1 MVSKKLEATRKKG
14 RRNRVTIEDQYLG
27 PEPIFN
33 PGETTP
39 DKVEN
44 KVRLSLWTKG
54 AHWYNYFYK
63 TKDYVPYVIDFVEE
77 VCGLTKEEA
86 NTIKKL
92 KDHQITFPLGKSAR
106 LFYRGYEYTKEEI
119 ETFTKSARE
128 KLEDAKLVEEV
139 LEEKKKDAPKV
150 ISIAERT
157 RRKMMDSIYGEF
169 DEVIVEGW
177 LNKDYKQTID
187 VFGLFKKHNLK
198 GNAVAPFKKIIDKYY
213 EEIEDALHKRCE
225 QAVEGYSHVSTAN
238 KKKMIKQMDTIY
250 ADLDSLQ
257 LSFKAS
263 RTPRARKPKA
273 SDAQVKNLKYNIEDM
288 EYKLTSINPIQIPG
302 KETLWVFNTKTRNLY
317 EYVTNSTKGFEVGG
331 TTIKSFDEKLSRCT
345 KLRKPD
351 VILPLIL
358 TKTAKQIEKQ
368 VWKDQI
374 TTKVNSPNGRINQD
388 CILLRI
394 L

>member
-27 PEPIFN
+27 IEPLYE

-39 DKVEN
+39 GKVEN
-44 KVRLSLWTKG
+44 KVRLNLWTKG

-63 TKDYVPYVIDFVEE
+63 TKDYIPYVIDFVEE

-86 NTIKKL
+86 KSIRKL
-92 KDHQITFPLGKSAR
+92 KDYHITFPLGKSAR
-106 LFYRGYEYTKEEI
+106 LFYRGYEYTEEEI
-119 ETFTKSARE
+119 ESFTKIARE
-128 KLEDAKLVEEV
+128 KLEAAKLVEEV

-157 RRKMMDSIYGEF
+157 RRKMMDTIYGEF

-177 LNKDYKQTID
+177 LDKNYKASID
-187 VFGLFKKHNLK
+187 VFTLFKKHNMK

-213 EEIEDALHKRCE
+213 EEIGDALFKRCE
-225 QAVEGYSHVSTAN
+225 QAVEGYSHISTAN
-238 KKKMIKQMDTIY
+238 LKKMMKQMDKIY

-257 LSFKAS
+257 LSFKAT
-263 RTPRARKPKA
+263 RTPRARKPK
-273 SDAQVKNLKYNIEDM
+273 STDAQIKNLKYKVEDM
-288 EYKLTSINPIQIPG
+288 EYKLTSINPIQIPT
-302 KETLWVFNTKTRNLY
+302 KEVLWVFNTKTRNLY
-317 EYVTNSTKGFEVGG
+317 EYVTTSTKGFEVGG
-331 TTIKSFDEKLSRCT
+331 TTIKNFDDKLSKCT

-358 TKTAKQIEKQ
+358 TKTHKQIEKQ
-368 VWKDQI
+368 VWRDQI

-388 CILLRI
+388 CILLRT